1 MATYNYY
8 KDYPEN
14 IHLPNFKPGANWIY
28 VLVDFADQ
36 NMQANDVLRVFKVKN
51 HWIVKSSMGRRI
63 TASDGNAT
71 SDWGTTSG
79 GQQIDNGFD
88 QQAGATTWA
97 VPSVSLDNAPVAI
110 TADGYIFFE
119 NLTAACT
126 SGQSEFLFEIVVPP
140 TDMDTLTMSVSGE

>member
-1 MATYNYY
+1 MATYDYY
-8 KDYPEN
+8 KEHMDKIQYPTM
-14 IHLPNFKPGANWIY
+14 KPGANW
-28 VLVDFADQ
+28 VWVEVDFSHQ
-36 NMQANDVLRVFKVKN
+36 NMQANDVLRLFKVKN
-51 HWIVKSSMGRRI
+51 HWIMKSCYGRRI

-71 SDWGTTSG
+71 SDIGTTSG
-79 GQQIDNGFD
+79 GQELDAGFD

-97 VPSVSLDNAPVAI
+97 MGSVGADDAPVAI

-126 SGQSEFLFEIVVPP
+126 SGRSEFLFEIIVPH